1 MKWLDKSLARLGG
14 DRALGP
20 EHLALLEA
28 RGSLAAAYQAAGQ
41 AEKALALLEQN
52 TEQIRSIRGGAHN
65 DTLRCARLPCW
76 RATTSAPP
84 TGTPGVEAGPDD
96 GPDLVGQ
103 P

>member
-41 AEKALALLEQN
+41 AEKPSSCSSR
-52 TEQIRSIRGGAHN
+52 TRSNSGRSGAVR
-65 DTLRCARLPCW
+65 TTIRCARLPCW